1 MLSGLEQRHCRKGR
15 KKYLLCGIRL
25 KGPVYTMALF
35 SIFPWISGSIYTYMY
50 TVKLGFQILGK
61 NNISNKIMN
70 TYLQVRHFPL
80 A

>member
-1 MLSGLEQRHCRKGR
+1 
-15 KKYLLCGIRL
+15 
-25 KGPVYTMALF
+25 MALF
-35 SIFPWISGSIYTYMY
+35 SILFFPWIVAAYTYMY
-50 TVKLGFQILGK
+50 TVKLVFQILGK